1 MATPEMFRTLI
12 NVSVHMLC
20 PERYT
25 FTIELN
31 GEGRGV
37 GDRYIILYVLYFRND
52 TVSVE
57 GNRDLAAGCKGIASL
72 GITSSG

>member
-20 PERYT
+20 HERYT
-25 FTIELN
+25 FTVELN
-31 GEGRGV
+31 GEGRG
-37 GDRYIILYVLYFRND
+37 GDRYIIIYVLYFRND

>member
-1 MATPEMFRTLI
+1 
-12 NVSVHMLC
+12 MLC

-31 GEGRGV
+31 GKV
-37 GDRYIILYVLYFRND
+37 GGGGNRYIIIYVLYVRND

-57 GNRDLAAGCKGIASL
+57 GNRDLAAGCKGMASL